1 MGLYLKTSLCVLCG
15 LFGLQSFAFIQD
27 HPVFLSLP
35 SCQRMGFH
43 AILSYSNQPP
53 FPMPEYQAIARR
65 FRPQRFQ
72 DVTGQDPIVTTLKNA
87 ISSRRLAHAYLFSG
101 PKGTGKT
108 TLARI
113 FAKSLNCPHRTADGE
128 PCNQC
133 PSCTEIALSASLDVL
148 EIDGASHRG
157 IEDIRQIN
165 ETVGYAASGGGYK
178 IYLIDEVHM
187 LTKEA
192 FNALLKTLEE
202 PPQKV
207 KFLFATTE
215 PHKIPSTILSRC
227 QRFALKRIPLGL
239 IVEKLKKITSV
250 LEVEVDETV
259 FPLIAQRAEG
269 GLRDAESLLD
279 QLLAF
284 ASGCITATS
293 FHEMMGTVSTALYF
307 EIDREGKAGNMGFA
321 YLLVDRLFQ
330 EGKDLSLFLEGLIHH
345 LRRIILIQL
354 LGVDSP
360 LLSLTKEEQPL
371 YASAALLYR
380 KDQCFYLIEELLKGQ
395 LEMRSSPFPKLVL
408 ETLLLKVFESHFRLS
423 VEMLVEYV
431 HQLQAQPHVQPTPPR
446 QEIATLPSPLPPSIS
461 CAPPL
466 PKESSLPAAPV
477 KSYRTETLL
486 QFAAVELQ
494 GRLEKHSIS

>member
-1 MGLYLKTSLCVLCG
+1 
-15 LFGLQSFAFIQD
+15 
-27 HPVFLSLP
+27 
-35 SCQRMGFH
+35 
-43 AILSYSNQPP
+43 
-53 FPMPEYQAIARR
+53 MPEYQAIARR
-65 FRPQRFQ
+65 FRPQTFRE
-72 DVTGQDPIVTTLKNA
+72 VTGQDPVVTTLKNA
-87 ISSRRLAHAYLFSG
+87 ILSGRLVQAYLFSG

-113 FAKSLNCPHRTADGE
+113 FAKSLNCPQRTSDGE

-133 PSCTEIALSASLDVL
+133 ASCIEIAQSASLDVL
-148 EIDGASHRG
+148 EMDGASHRG

-165 ETVGYAASGGGYK
+165 ETVGYVPSGGRYK

-215 PHKIPSTILSRC
+215 PHKIPPTILSRC
-227 QRFALKRIPLGL
+227 QRFSLRRIPSSL
-239 IVEKLKKITSV
+239 IVEKLKKITSN
-250 LEVEVDETV
+250 LEVDAEEGV
-259 FPLIAQRAEG
+259 FSLIAQRAEG

-284 ASGCITATS
+284 SSDRITTAS
-293 FHEMMGTVSTALYF
+293 FHEMMGSVSSSLYF
-307 EIDREGKAGNMGFA
+307 EMDKEGKAGNVGFA

-345 LRRIILIQL
+345 LRCLLLVQL
-354 LGVDSP
+354 LGVDTP
-360 LLSLTKEEQPL
+360 LLSLTKEEKDS

-380 KDQCFYLIEELLKGQ
+380 KEQCFYLIEELLKGQ
-395 LEMRSSPFPKLVL
+395 LEMRASSFPKLVL
-408 ETLLLKVFESHFRLS
+408 ETLFIKVFESHFRLS

-431 HQLQAQPHVQPTPPR
+431 HQIQTLPHSVAPQKEPLSPHTLLPPPIQIDRTNQEKCDAPPPTPLTP
-446 QEIATLPSPLPPSIS
+446 
-461 CAPPL
+461 
-466 PKESSLPAAPV
+466 
-477 KSYRTETLL
+477 YRVETLL

-494 GRLEKHSIS
+494 GRLEKHAIH

>member
-1 MGLYLKTSLCVLCG
+1 MS
-15 LFGLQSFAFIQD
+15 
-27 HPVFLSLP
+27 
-35 SCQRMGFH
+35 
-43 AILSYSNQPP
+43 
-53 FPMPEYQAIARR
+53 EYQAIARR
-65 FRPQRFQ
+65 FRPQTFRE
-72 DVTGQDPIVTTLKNA
+72 VAGQDPVVTTLKNA
-87 ISSRRLAHAYLFSG
+87 LFSGRLAQAYLFSG

-113 FAKSLNCPHRTADGE
+113 FAKSLNCPQRSSDGE

-133 PSCTEIALSASLDVL
+133 ASCTEIAQSTSLDVL
-148 EIDGASHRG
+148 EMDGASHRG
-157 IEDIRQIN
+157 IEDVRQIN

-215 PHKIPSTILSRC
+215 PHKIPPTILSRC
-227 QRFALKRIPLGL
+227 QRFSLKRIPSSL
-239 IVEKLKKITSV
+239 IIEKLKKIAST
-250 LEVEVDETV
+250 LEVEVEEGV
-259 FPLIAQRAEG
+259 FSLIAERAEG

-284 ASGCITATS
+284 SSDRISVAS
-293 FHEMMGTVSTALYF
+293 FHEMMGSVSSSLYF
-307 EIDREGKAGNMGFA
+307 AMDREGKAGNIGFA

-345 LRRIILIQL
+345 LRRLLLIQL

-360 LLSLTKEEQPL
+360 LLSLTKEERGH
-371 YASAALLYR
+371 YASAALLY
-380 KDQCFYLIEELLKGQ
+380 KKEQCLYLIEELLKGQ
-395 LEMRSSPFPKLVL
+395 LEMRTSSFPKLVL
-408 ETLLLKVFESHFRLS
+408 ETLIIKVFESHFRLS

-431 HQLQAQPHVQPTPPR
+431 HQIQTLPHPATPQKEPLSPQACLVPSIPITCTNPIADKKPISGTNPEKSDASPPTPLTPHR
-446 QEIATLPSPLPPSIS
+446 
-461 CAPPL
+461 
-466 PKESSLPAAPV
+466 V
-477 KSYRTETLL
+477 ETLL

-494 GRLEKHSIS
+494 GRLEKHAIH

>member
-1 MGLYLKTSLCVLCG
+1 
-15 LFGLQSFAFIQD
+15 
-27 HPVFLSLP
+27 
-35 SCQRMGFH
+35 
-43 AILSYSNQPP
+43 
-53 FPMPEYQAIARR
+53 MPEYQAIARR
-65 FRPQRFQ
+65 FRPQTFRE
-72 DVTGQDPIVTTLKNA
+72 VAGQDPVVTTLKNGVL
-87 ISSRRLAHAYLFSG
+87 SGRLAQAYLFSG

-113 FAKSLNCPHRTADGE
+113 FAKSLNCPQRSSDGE

-133 PSCTEIALSASLDVL
+133 ASCTEIAQSTSLDVL
-148 EIDGASHRG
+148 EMDGASHRG
-157 IEDIRQIN
+157 IEDVRQIN

-215 PHKIPSTILSRC
+215 PHKIPPTILSRC
-227 QRFALKRIPLGL
+227 QRFSLKRIPSSL
-239 IVEKLKKITSV
+239 IIEKLKKIAST
-250 LEVEVDETV
+250 LEVEVEEGV
-259 FPLIAQRAEG
+259 FSLIAERAEG

-284 ASGCITATS
+284 SSDRITVAS
-293 FHEMMGTVSTALYF
+293 FHEMMGSVSSSLYF
-307 EIDREGKAGNMGFA
+307 AMDREGKAGNVGFA

-345 LRRIILIQL
+345 FRRLLLIQL

-360 LLSLTKEEQPL
+360 LLSLAKEERGHF
-371 YASAALLYR
+371 ASAALLY
-380 KDQCFYLIEELLKGQ
+380 KKEQCLYLIEELLKGQ
-395 LEMRSSPFPKLVL
+395 LEMRNASFPKLVL
-408 ETLLLKVFESHFRLS
+408 ETLVIKVFESHFRLS

-431 HQLQAQPHVQPTPPR
+431 HQMQ
-446 QEIATLPSPLPPSIS
+446 TLPHPVAPQKEPLPPQTFLSPSIPIACTNPIAS
-461 CAPPL
+461 TNPEKSDASPPTPL
-466 PKESSLPAAPV
+466 TPHRV
-477 KSYRTETLL
+477 ETLL

-494 GRLEKHSIS
+494 GRLEKHPIH

>member
-1 MGLYLKTSLCVLCG
+1 MS
-15 LFGLQSFAFIQD
+15 
-27 HPVFLSLP
+27 
-35 SCQRMGFH
+35 
-43 AILSYSNQPP
+43 
-53 FPMPEYQAIARR
+53 EYQTIARR
-65 FRPQRFQ
+65 FRPQTFRE
-72 DVTGQDPIVTTLKNA
+72 VTGQDAVVTTLKNA
-87 ISSRRLAHAYLFSG
+87 ILSGRLAHAYLFSG

-113 FAKSLNCPHRTADGE
+113 FAKSLNCPHRSPEGE

-133 PSCTEIALSASLDVL
+133 ASCAEISASTSLDVL

-227 QRFALKRIPLGL
+227 QRFSLKRIPSSL
-239 IVEKLKKITSV
+239 IVEKLTKIATA
-250 LEVEVDETV
+250 LEVVVEESV

-284 ASGCITATS
+284 ASDRITTHT
-293 FHEMMGTVSTALYF
+293 FHEMVGSVSTSLYF
-307 EIDREGKAGNMGFA
+307 EIDREGKAGNLGFA
-321 YLLVDRLFQ
+321 YLLVDRLFH
-330 EGKDLSLFLEGLIHH
+330 EGKDLSLFLEGLLHH
-345 LRRIILIQL
+345 FRRLVLTQL

-360 LLSLTKEEQPL
+360 LLSLTKEEKAS

-380 KDQCFYLIEELLKGQ
+380 KEQCLYLIEELLKGQ
-395 LEMRSSPFPKLVL
+395 LEMRASPFPKLVL

-431 HQLQAQPHVQPTPPR
+431 HQAQTLSHPPLSKI
-446 QEIATLPSPLPPSIS
+446 EASSPLTTIPPPIEIPHTQAKKPDFPSI
-461 CAPPL
+461 PL
-466 PKESSLPAAPV
+466 TPH
-477 KSYRTETLL
+477 RIETLL

-494 GRLEKHSIS
+494 GRLEKHS